1 MSRFP
6 RDTEEFD
13 RKLQVQIG
21 ERIRAAREDR
31 GISVSSLS
39 TKLGIS
45 TSTLYEIERGA
56 TACSMRNLY
65 WICEHLSLSAS
76 YFLEGDR
83 AMDCDCPELDEELK
97 KLDYG
102 EKKRIAGV
110 IRAFY
115 GGRPQ
120 KYLQR

>member
-13 RKLQVQIG
+13 RALQKKIG
-21 ERIRAAREDR
+21 ERIRAARENR

-39 TKLGIS
+39 IKLGIS
-45 TSTLYEIERGA
+45 ASTLYEIERGE
-56 TACSMRNLY
+56 TACSMRNIY
-65 WICEHLSLSAS
+65 WICKHLSLSAS
-76 YFLEGDR
+76 YLMEGEG
-83 AMDCDCPELDEELK
+83 AKDCDCPELNEEIK

-102 EKKRIAGV
+102 QKKKIAGV

-115 GGRPQ
+115 GGIQ
-120 KYLQR
+120 